1 MVYTDI
7 KKNKKERNENKWREK
22 LGGTFGPFFRIDWDH
37 KKIDLKENKKRY
49 SKVTRSNKFKKKK
62 WMKEKEREEYRNLCA
77 FRMRETGGH
86 LNRSHSKLYE
96 NKKKEKKYR
105 LKY

>member
-1 MVYTDI
+1 
-7 KKNKKERNENKWREK
+7 
-22 LGGTFGPFFRIDWDH
+22 
-37 KKIDLKENKKRY
+37 
-49 SKVTRSNKFKKKK
+49 
-62 WMKEKEREEYRNLCA
+62 MKEKEREEYRNLCA